1 MAKRKISKK
10 EELAYKLLQEQTRG
24 REFGFDWFK
33 YDWESINIRQTGYN
47 RHQYSCNNSRL
58 TVDTR
63 QLASSFPE
71 YLELANNLNNKI
83 DLMKDSI
90 DEINKL
96 RQEYLDAL
104 FSHIKDRS
112 KIHLEYE
119 LFTEEEEKLI
129 EEYKSDPI
137 KSQDLLNKIHLLS
150 NEIDALPKGKA
161 NAEKKK
167 ELQAQLSELQTL
179 FNVVKG

>member
-1 MAKRKISKK
+1 
-10 EELAYKLLQEQTRG
+10 
-24 REFGFDWFK
+24 
-33 YDWESINIRQTGYN
+33 
-47 RHQYSCNNSRL
+47 
-58 TVDTR
+58 
-63 QLASSFPE
+63 
-71 YLELANNLNNKI
+71 
-83 DLMKDSI
+83 MKDSI

-104 FSHIKDRS
+104 FSHIKDPS

-161 NAEKKK
+161 KK